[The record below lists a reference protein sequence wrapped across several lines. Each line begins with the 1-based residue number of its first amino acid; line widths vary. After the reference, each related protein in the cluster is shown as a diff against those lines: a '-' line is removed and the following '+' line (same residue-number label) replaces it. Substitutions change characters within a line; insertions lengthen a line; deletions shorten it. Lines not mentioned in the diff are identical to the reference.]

1 MELEAELRACPF
13 CGCAVE
19 LSENERDDNDRAPRP
34 HRVYSI
40 QCGCC
45 ETFIERVSLDWWSGS
60 KPPPETDC
68 DRDAKA
74 EVIAAWNRRA
84 AEAEL
89 ATLRADNERL
99 GRERDEALA
108 EIERMTP
115 QFVAYEYLESPAG
128 REIAEAERDILL
140 AQVEG
145 MRGDEAT
152 ADRLLSA
159 LWRYGNLHTVKG
171 VIYPETGSH
180 ADTLKAADDYLYQKA
195 IARAALTKEPS

>member
-1 MELEAELRACPF
+1 MELEAELRA
-13 CGCAVE
+13 ASQALIEANINLVAIVDA
-19 LSENERDDNDRAPRP
+19 NVKRAE
-34 HRVYSI
+34 S
-40 QCGCC
+40 
-45 ETFIERVSLDWWSGS
+45 
-60 KPPPETDC
+60 
-68 DRDAKA
+68 
-74 EVIAAWNRRA
+74 

-89 ATLRADNERL
+89 ATLRSDNERL
-99 GRERDEALA
+99 GRERDER
-108 EIERMTP
+108 EIEHRAQIADMSERFRAVNIERVIE
-115 QFVAYEYLESPAG
+115 QYGQDIFELVARVA
-128 REIAEAERDILL
+128 AATVERDTLI
-140 AQVEG
+140 AQVEK